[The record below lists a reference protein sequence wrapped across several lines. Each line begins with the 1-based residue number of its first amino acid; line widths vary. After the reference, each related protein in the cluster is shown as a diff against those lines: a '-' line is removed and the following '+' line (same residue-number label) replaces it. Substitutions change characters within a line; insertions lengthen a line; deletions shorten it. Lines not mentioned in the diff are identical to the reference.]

1 MPRITDLPSIIP
13 SSAGKLEMETWEEG
27 DDETVLQKII
37 KTAVLNVFRRHFEAT
52 QFNELVQRFDA
63 GLTFEVSEL
72 QAAERYASMM
82 RELPGMEKALKSL
95 GLDKRPALAASGVE
109 FILEGL
115 HLSKRIN
122 KTELDGTSVYAG

>member
-1 MPRITDLPSIIP
+1 
-13 SSAGKLEMETWEEG
+13 METWEEG
-27 DDETVLQKII
+27 DDQTVLEKII
-37 KTAVLNVFRRHFEAT
+37 KTAVLNVFRRHFEAS

-63 GLTFEVSEL
+63 GLTFEVSEG
-72 QAAERYASMM
+72 QAAERYATLL

-109 FILEGL
+109 FVLEGL

-122 KTELDGTSVYAG
+122 KTETDGAAIYAG